1 MGGLWNHMSQAMVQA
16 GTNANMLLAK
26 AGGKITGMMRIRT
39 DTGTYNVMELEG
51 IGGGGGTDL
60 LMHAFRDSSTRG
72 FDGVHLSPLPQA
84 VDFYSKFPG
93 YQILQS
99 GEWFWSTE
107 AIQALLASQ
116 GG

>member
-1 MGGLWNHMSQAMVQA
+1 MGNLWNRMSQAMLQA
-16 GTNANMLLAK
+16 GTNANMFLAK
-26 AGGKITGMMRIRT
+26 AGERITGMMRVRT
-39 DTGTYNVMELEG
+39 DTGAYKVMELEG
-51 IGGGGGTDL
+51 IGGRGGTDL

-72 FDGVHLSPLPQA
+72 FDGVYLYPLPQA

-99 GEWFWSTE
+99 GEWFWSAE
-107 AIQALLASQ
+107 AIKTLLAAQ